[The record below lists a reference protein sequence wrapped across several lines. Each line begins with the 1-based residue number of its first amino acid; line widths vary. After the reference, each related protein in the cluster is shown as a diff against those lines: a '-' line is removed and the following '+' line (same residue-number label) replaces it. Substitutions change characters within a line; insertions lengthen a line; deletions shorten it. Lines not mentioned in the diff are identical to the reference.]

1 MSESNKKGAPRLG
14 QLVRVFADNAYH
26 GVGLVVE
33 NLAIP
38 CEGSMV
44 LLNGQPLMFWHFEL
58 EEVEGEI

>member
-1 MSESNKKGAPRLG
+1 MGESKKDGPRLG

-33 NLAIP
+33 NLHAI
-38 CEGSMV
+38 EGGGSMV

-58 EEVEGEI
+58 EEVEGEV

>member
-1 MSESNKKGAPRLG
+1 MSKRRKKGAPRLG

-38 CEGSMV
+38 HDGSMV
-44 LLNGQPLMFWHFEL
+44 LLNGQPLMFWNFEL
-58 EEVEGEI
+58 EEVEGEV